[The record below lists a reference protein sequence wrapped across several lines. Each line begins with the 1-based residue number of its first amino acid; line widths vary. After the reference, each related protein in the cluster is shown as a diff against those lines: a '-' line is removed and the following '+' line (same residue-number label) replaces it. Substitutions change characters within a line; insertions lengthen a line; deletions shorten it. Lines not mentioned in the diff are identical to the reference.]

1 MPRILMHFDHYRNLW
16 WACFLEADCKT
27 SIGPPNRYFRF
38 ATLDGFR
45 SFVLRCNPENMPEFE
60 HAVRAWGRG
69 GNYVNV
75 TDEQY
80 GKLQKGQRNN
90 PVDH

>member
-1 MPRILMHFDHYRNLW
+1 M
-16 WACFLEADCKT
+16 EADCKT